1 MHITKCP
8 FSVMHFSGVG
18 VSHSKET
25 KDVLDTIIIYYLPHL
40 YQTSRTRASK
50 PVHVWYVQLAYF
62 AHYENPSIL

>member
-8 FSVMHFSGVG
+8 FSVMYLFGVG

>member
-8 FSVMHFSGVG
+8 FSVMHLSGVG

-40 YQTSRTRASK
+40 YQAWRTRASE
-50 PVHVWYVQLAYF
+50 PVHIWHVQLIYL
-62 AHYENPSIL
+62 AHYKNPSII

>member
-1 MHITKCP
+1 MHITKGP
-8 FSVMHFSGVG
+8 FSVMHLFGVG

>member
-1 MHITKCP
+1 MHL
-8 FSVMHFSGVG
+8 FGVG

-40 YQTSRTRASK
+40 YQTSCTRASK

>member
-8 FSVMHFSGVG
+8 FSVMHLFGVG

-50 PVHVWYVQLAYF
+50 PVHIWYVQLAYF
-62 AHYENPSIL
+62 AHYEHPSIL

>member
-8 FSVMHFSGVG
+8 FNVMHLFGVG